1 MLKIGVV
8 RDVSHIL
15 LGGVGAGSGTERGS
29 MMFGSASTKEVAWLM
44 AKGVSAEEEDGAIAV
59 AESPSSDG
67 VFELVKLPSG
77 VVVYQNLNLSGV
89 SARDLAFQQS
99 IGKSKCPLLL
109 STKS

>member
-1 MLKIGVV
+1 MV
-8 RDVSHIL
+8 RVVSHIL

-77 VVVYQNLNLSGV
+77 VVVYHSLNLSGV
-89 SARDLAFQQS
+89 SACDLVFQQS
-99 IGKSKCPLLL
+99 IGNSKCPLLL